1 MAMKIDLEKDKLL
14 FLLILTDLVFIL
26 LHIIHI
32 FTALLPSSLYSLA
45 MDRGYAEFFQYMKM
59 LWILVLFLGLGIKRR
74 RLIFVIYSVLFTYFL
89 IDDSFEFHE
98 RAGALLA
105 ELFNFQ
111 PALGLRAVDLG
122 ELAVSAFF
130 GMLFLIALA
139 ITHFRSDAS
148 TKKISKT
155 IVIMVIMLAMF
166 GVGMDMIEIIIEH
179 PFVNPLLVIVEE
191 GGEMLMVSVITWFAF
206 KQQHQDY
213 N

>member
-111 PALGLRAVDLG
+111 PALGLRAVDFG
-122 ELAVSAFF
+122 ELTVSAFF
-130 GMLFLIALA
+130 GILFLIAIT
-139 ITHFRSDAS
+139 ITHLGSDVF
-148 TKKISKT
+148 TKKVSKS
-155 IVIMVIMLAMF
+155 IIIMVIMLAMF

>member
-111 PALGLRAVDLG
+111 PALGLRAVDFG

-130 GMLFLIALA
+130 GIF
-139 ITHFRSDAS
+139 F
-148 TKKISKT
+148 
-155 IVIMVIMLAMF
+155 
-166 GVGMDMIEIIIEH
+166 
-179 PFVNPLLVIVEE
+179 
-191 GGEMLMVSVITWFAF
+191 
-206 KQQHQDY
+206 
-213 N
+213 